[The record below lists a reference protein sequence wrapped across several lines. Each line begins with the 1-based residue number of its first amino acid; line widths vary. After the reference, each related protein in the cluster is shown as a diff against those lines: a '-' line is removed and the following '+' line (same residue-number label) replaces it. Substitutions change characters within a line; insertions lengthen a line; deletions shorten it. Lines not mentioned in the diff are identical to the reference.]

1 MLDAR
6 GRDIGEPILHKRYI
20 PATPE
25 LVERTRRNIVRASSN
40 LGSAHFG
47 VPMTLI
53 VDFGEKPEWYGQDT

>member
-25 LVERTRRNIVRASSN
+25 LVERTRRNLERASSN
-40 LGSAHFG
+40 MGKAHFG
-47 VPMTLI
+47 IPITI
-53 VDFGEKPEWYGQDT
+53 TVDYGEKPEWYGQDT